1 MENIEERLKCLQN
14 NDCEVFGFTLDNAEP
29 SQQERFIVLLS
40 QATRLEV
47 LGLTALKPLT
57 SIDNDWLHSQASNY
71 RKEKNI
77 SEDAARVTY
86 FYEKI
91 LPQMLKILPN
101 LPNLQEL
108 LLCNIKLSA
117 ENRAKLQKN
126 LKIVEI

>member
-1 MENIEERLKCLQN
+1 MENIEERLNGLQN

-77 SEDAARVTY
+77 SEDAARVAY